1 MAPQRSPTARPAHTS
16 REHAP
21 VDTRTA
27 AQGHYTGHFKS
38 VVTKPQNVFVMRDIA
53 CGGYVAGGNCE
64 WFDETG
70 DLGKIGA
77 AIQDRLNYQSDPDK
91 RYGSMLAFPLAPAQ
105 WKKGTMDT
113 AMSITSRLLP
123 WDVNSSAPSDS
134 FPGGKVMWDIYANKL
149 GLNTIHYGEDV
160 RASENHEYVSQGSV
174 NNSLCFLGP
183 HRVYAPLSVGDKHEL
198 IPGQGHFGPDA
209 VPGVSRGSCSNRA
222 ESCD

>member
-1 MAPQRSPTARPAHTS
+1 
-16 REHAP
+16 
-21 VDTRTA
+21 
-27 AQGHYTGHFKS
+27 
-38 VVTKPQNVFVMRDIA
+38 MRDIA

-70 DLGKIGA
+70 DLDKIGA